1 MTYRPPPVRPSS
13 RVLTALRN
21 CGRRRQAQAF
31 LIGIAA
37 LCAAA
42 SANATPGTVAAKQAQ
57 AQQVL
62 AQIQQI
68 DESMGAAVEQYNL
81 ANVRLAKIETDQRE
95 NRKQLKV
102 TKANLKLAQ
111 ASLAARLVT
120 AYTTSQ
126 DDTTLS
132 LLLGSTSFE
141 DLLNRLEAVN
151 STSQQDASIV
161 QQVASFKAAVQ
172 QHRAELS
179 KAHSEQQTVV
189 AQKAAQ
195 KQRIQ
200 SQLASRR
207 QLLSSIKG
215 EIQRI
220 KAAEAVQQRQLEAA
234 AQSRLSAG
242 AQVPATEGV
251 GISASTPEGSTVV
264 PPGVHGGV
272 VGIAMRYL
280 GVPYVW
286 GGSTPRGFDCSG
298 LVSYVF
304 AQIGVSLPHS
314 SYSQFGMGT
323 AGFDQPV
330 AARRPRVL
338 HRCQPRRDLHRRR
351 AVHPRA
357 AHRRRGQDLFALR
370 LLLVEF
376 RRRPAHL
383 ARRAQQRQP
392 QHGRDREGK
401 HPPRGN
407 RRRREQGGDSECEQ
421 DADRHA
427 PIVADDEVPPES
439 PEALHA
445 NTSLRRRSIV
455 T

>member
-1 MTYRPPPVRPSS
+1 VRPSS
-13 RVLTALRN
+13 RVLTGLRN

-42 SANATPGTVAAKQAQ
+42 SANASPGSVAAKQAQ

-172 QHRAELS
+172 QHRAELA

-242 AQVPATEGV
+242 TQVPATEGV
-251 GISASTPEGSTVV
+251 GISASTPEGSTVA

-298 LVSYVF
+298 FVSYVF

-314 SYSQFGMGT
+314 SYSQFGMG
-323 AGFDQPV
+323 AAVSISQLQPG
-330 AARRPRVL
+330 
-338 HRCQPRRDLHRRR
+338 DLVFFTGASH
-351 AVHPRA
+351 VGIYIGG
-357 AHRRRGQDLFALR
+357 GQFI
-370 LLLVEF
+370 
-376 RRRPAHL
+376 
-383 ARRAQQRQP
+383 
-392 QHGRDREGK
+392 
-401 HPPRGN
+401 
-407 RRRREQGGDSECEQ
+407 
-421 DADRHA
+421 HA
-427 PIVADDEVPPES
+427 PHTGDVVKIS
-439 PEALHA
+439 
-445 NTSLRRRSIV
+445 SLSGYYSSNFAGGRRI
-455 T
+455 

>member
-1 MTYRPPPVRPSS
+1 VRPSS
-13 RVLTALRN
+13 RVLTALGS

-42 SANATPGTVAAKQAQ
+42 SANATPGTVSAKQAQ
-57 AQQVL
+57 ARQVL
-62 AQIQQI
+62 AQIGQI
-68 DESMGAAVEQYNL
+68 DESMGAVVEQYNL
-81 ANVRLAKIETDQRE
+81 ANVRLQKIETDQRE

-102 TKANLKLAQ
+102 TKANLKIAQ

-189 AQKAAQ
+189 AQKAAE

-220 KAAEAVQQRQLEAA
+220 KAAEFAQQRQLEAA

-242 AQVPATEGV
+242 TQVPATEGV
-251 GISASTPEGSTVV
+251 GISASTPEGSTVA
-264 PPGVHGGV
+264 PPNVHGGV

-314 SYSQFGMGT
+314 SYSQFAMGT
-323 AGFDQPV
+323 AVSISQLQPG
-330 AARRPRVL
+330 
-338 HRCQPRRDLHRRR
+338 DLVFFTGASH
-351 AVHPRA
+351 VGIYIGG
-357 AHRRRGQDLFALR
+357 GQFI
-370 LLLVEF
+370 
-376 RRRPAHL
+376 
-383 ARRAQQRQP
+383 
-392 QHGRDREGK
+392 
-401 HPPRGN
+401 
-407 RRRREQGGDSECEQ
+407 
-421 DADRHA
+421 HA
-427 PIVADDEVPPES
+427 PHTGDVVKIS
-439 PEALHA
+439 
-445 NTSLRRRSIV
+445 SLSGYYSSNFAGGRRI
-455 T
+455 

>member
-1 MTYRPPPVRPSS
+1 VRPSS

-42 SANATPGTVAAKQAQ
+42 SANATPGTVSAKQAQ

-220 KAAEAVQQRQLEAA
+220 KAAEVAQQRQFEAT

-323 AGFDQPV
+323 AVSISQLQPG
-330 AARRPRVL
+330 
-338 HRCQPRRDLHRRR
+338 DLVFFTGASH
-351 AVHPRA
+351 VGIYIGG
-357 AHRRRGQDLFALR
+357 GQFI
-370 LLLVEF
+370 
-376 RRRPAHL
+376 
-383 ARRAQQRQP
+383 
-392 QHGRDREGK
+392 
-401 HPPRGN
+401 
-407 RRRREQGGDSECEQ
+407 
-421 DADRHA
+421 HA
-427 PIVADDEVPPES
+427 PHTGDVVKIS
-439 PEALHA
+439 
-445 NTSLRRRSIV
+445 SLSGYYSSNFAGGRRI
-455 T
+455 

>member
-1 MTYRPPPVRPSS
+1 VRPSS

-21 CGRRRQAQAF
+21 RGRRRQAQAF

-42 SANATPGTVAAKQAQ
+42 SANATPGTVSAKQAQ
-57 AQQVL
+57 ALQVL
-62 AQIQQI
+62 AQIRQI

-195 KQRIQ
+195 KERIQ

-215 EIQRI
+215 EIQRM
-220 KAAEAVQQRQLEAA
+220 KAAEVAQQRQLEAA

-304 AQIGVSLPHS
+304 GQIGVSLPHS
-314 SYSQFGMGT
+314 SYSQFAMGT
-323 AGFDQPV
+323 AVSISQLQPG
-330 AARRPRVL
+330 
-338 HRCQPRRDLHRRR
+338 DLVFFTGASH
-351 AVHPRA
+351 VGIYIGG
-357 AHRRRGQDLFALR
+357 GQFI
-370 LLLVEF
+370 
-376 RRRPAHL
+376 
-383 ARRAQQRQP
+383 
-392 QHGRDREGK
+392 
-401 HPPRGN
+401 
-407 RRRREQGGDSECEQ
+407 
-421 DADRHA
+421 HA
-427 PIVADDEVPPES
+427 PHTGDVVKIS
-439 PEALHA
+439 
-445 NTSLRRRSIV
+445 SLSGYYSSNFAGGRRI
-455 T
+455 

>member
-1 MTYRPPPVRPSS
+1 VRPSS

-21 CGRRRQAQAF
+21 CGRRWQAQAF

-42 SANATPGTVAAKQAQ
+42 SANATPGTVSAKQAQ
-57 AQQVL
+57 ALEVL
-62 AQIQQI
+62 AQIRQI

-195 KQRIQ
+195 KERIQ

-215 EIQRI
+215 EIQRM
-220 KAAEAVQQRQLEAA
+220 KAAEVAQQRQLEAA

-242 AQVPATEGV
+242 AQVPASEGV

-314 SYSQFGMGT
+314 SYSQFAMGT
-323 AGFDQPV
+323 AVSISQLQPG
-330 AARRPRVL
+330 
-338 HRCQPRRDLHRRR
+338 DLVFFTGASH
-351 AVHPRA
+351 VGIYIGG
-357 AHRRRGQDLFALR
+357 GQFI
-370 LLLVEF
+370 
-376 RRRPAHL
+376 
-383 ARRAQQRQP
+383 
-392 QHGRDREGK
+392 
-401 HPPRGN
+401 
-407 RRRREQGGDSECEQ
+407 
-421 DADRHA
+421 HA
-427 PIVADDEVPPES
+427 PHTGDVVKIS
-439 PEALHA
+439 
-445 NTSLRRRSIV
+445 SLSGYYSSNFAGGRRI
-455 T
+455 

>member
-1 MTYRPPPVRPSS
+1 VRPSS

-42 SANATPGTVAAKQAQ
+42 SANATPGTVSAKQAQ
-57 AQQVL
+57 ALQVL

-179 KAHSEQQTVV
+179 KAHSEQRTVV

-195 KQRIQ
+195 KERIQ

-215 EIQRI
+215 EIQRM
-220 KAAEAVQQRQLEAA
+220 KAAEVAQQRQLEAA

-242 AQVPATEGV
+242 AQVPASEGL

-314 SYSQFGMGT
+314 SYSQFAMGT
-323 AGFDQPV
+323 AVSISQLQPG
-330 AARRPRVL
+330 
-338 HRCQPRRDLHRRR
+338 DLVFFTGASH
-351 AVHPRA
+351 VGIYIGG
-357 AHRRRGQDLFALR
+357 GQFI
-370 LLLVEF
+370 
-376 RRRPAHL
+376 
-383 ARRAQQRQP
+383 
-392 QHGRDREGK
+392 
-401 HPPRGN
+401 
-407 RRRREQGGDSECEQ
+407 
-421 DADRHA
+421 HA
-427 PIVADDEVPPES
+427 PHTGDVVKIS
-439 PEALHA
+439 
-445 NTSLRRRSIV
+445 SLSGYYSSNFAGGRRI
-455 T
+455 

>member
-1 MTYRPPPVRPSS
+1 VRPSS

-42 SANATPGTVAAKQAQ
+42 SANASPGTVAAKQAQ

-132 LLLGSTSFE
+132 LPLGPTSFE
-141 DLLNRLEAVN
+141 DLRNRLEAVN
-151 STSQQDASIV
+151 SPSQQDASIV

-172 QHRAELS
+172 QHRAELA

-195 KQRIQ
+195 KQRIE

-242 AQVPATEGV
+242 TQVPATEGV
-251 GISASTPEGSTVV
+251 GISASTPEGSTVA

-298 LVSYVF
+298 FVSYVF

-314 SYSQFGMGT
+314 SYSQFGMG
-323 AGFDQPV
+323 AAVSISQLQPG
-330 AARRPRVL
+330 
-338 HRCQPRRDLHRRR
+338 DLVFFTGASH
-351 AVHPRA
+351 VGIYIGG
-357 AHRRRGQDLFALR
+357 GQFI
-370 LLLVEF
+370 
-376 RRRPAHL
+376 
-383 ARRAQQRQP
+383 
-392 QHGRDREGK
+392 
-401 HPPRGN
+401 
-407 RRRREQGGDSECEQ
+407 
-421 DADRHA
+421 HA
-427 PIVADDEVPPES
+427 PHTGDVVKIS
-439 PEALHA
+439 
-445 NTSLRRRSIV
+445 SLSGYYSSNFAGGRRI
-455 T
+455 

>member
-1 MTYRPPPVRPSS
+1 VRPSS
-13 RVLTALRN
+13 RVLTALLN

-42 SANATPGTVAAKQAQ
+42 SANATPGTVASKQAQ

-220 KAAEAVQQRQLEAA
+220 KAAEVAQQRQLEAA

-251 GISASTPEGSTVV
+251 GISASTPEGSTVA
-264 PPGVHGGV
+264 PPNVHGGV
-272 VGIAMRYL
+272 VGIAMHYL

-298 LVSYVF
+298 LVAYVF

-314 SYSQFGMGT
+314 SYSQFAMGT
-323 AGFDQPV
+323 AVSISQLQPG
-330 AARRPRVL
+330 
-338 HRCQPRRDLHRRR
+338 DLVFFTGASH
-351 AVHPRA
+351 VGIYIGG
-357 AHRRRGQDLFALR
+357 GQFI
-370 LLLVEF
+370 
-376 RRRPAHL
+376 
-383 ARRAQQRQP
+383 
-392 QHGRDREGK
+392 
-401 HPPRGN
+401 
-407 RRRREQGGDSECEQ
+407 
-421 DADRHA
+421 HA
-427 PIVADDEVPPES
+427 PHTGDVVKIS
-439 PEALHA
+439 
-445 NTSLRRRSIV
+445 SLSGYYSSNFAGGRRI
-455 T
+455 

>member
-1 MTYRPPPVRPSS
+1 M
-13 RVLTALRN
+13 
-21 CGRRRQAQAF
+21 
-31 LIGIAA
+31 
-37 LCAAA
+37 
-42 SANATPGTVAAKQAQ
+42 
-57 AQQVL
+57 L

-68 DESMGAAVEQYNL
+68 DESMGAVVEQYNL
-81 ANVRLAKIETDQRE
+81 ANVRLQEIETDQRE

-102 TKANLKLAQ
+102 TKANLKVAQ
-111 ASLAARLVT
+111 KSLAARLVT
-120 AYTTSQ
+120 AYTSTQ

-161 QQVASFKAAVQ
+161 QQVTSFKAAVQ

-179 KAHSEQQTVV
+179 KAHTEQQTVV
-189 AQKAAQ
+189 AEKAAQ

-215 EIQRI
+215 EIQRF
-220 KAAEAVQQRQLEAA
+220 KAAEAVQQRQFEAA
-234 AQSRLSAG
+234 AQSRLSSGTQIAT
-242 AQVPATEGV
+242 TEGV
-251 GISASTPEGSTVV
+251 GISASTPEGSTVA
-264 PPGVHGGV
+264 PPNVHGGV

-323 AGFDQPV
+323 AVSISQLQPG
-330 AARRPRVL
+330 
-338 HRCQPRRDLHRRR
+338 DLVFFTGASH
-351 AVHPRA
+351 VGIYIGG
-357 AHRRRGQDLFALR
+357 GQFI
-370 LLLVEF
+370 
-376 RRRPAHL
+376 
-383 ARRAQQRQP
+383 
-392 QHGRDREGK
+392 
-401 HPPRGN
+401 
-407 RRRREQGGDSECEQ
+407 
-421 DADRHA
+421 HA
-427 PIVADDEVPPES
+427 PHTGDVVKIS
-439 PEALHA
+439 
-445 NTSLRRRSIV
+445 SLSGYYSSNFAGGRRI
-455 T
+455 

>member
-1 MTYRPPPVRPSS
+1 VRPSS

-42 SANATPGTVAAKQAQ
+42 SANATPGTVTAKQAQ

-220 KAAEAVQQRQLEAA
+220 KAAEVAQQRQLEAA

-323 AGFDQPV
+323 AVSISQLQPG
-330 AARRPRVL
+330 
-338 HRCQPRRDLHRRR
+338 DLVFFTGASH
-351 AVHPRA
+351 VGIYIGG
-357 AHRRRGQDLFALR
+357 GQFI
-370 LLLVEF
+370 
-376 RRRPAHL
+376 
-383 ARRAQQRQP
+383 
-392 QHGRDREGK
+392 
-401 HPPRGN
+401 
-407 RRRREQGGDSECEQ
+407 
-421 DADRHA
+421 HA
-427 PIVADDEVPPES
+427 PHTGDVVKIS
-439 PEALHA
+439 
-445 NTSLRRRSIV
+445 SLSGYYSSNFAGGRRI
-455 T
+455 

>member
-1 MTYRPPPVRPSS
+1 VRPSS

-21 CGRRRQAQAF
+21 RGRRRQAQAF

-195 KQRIQ
+195 KERIQ

-215 EIQRI
+215 EIQRM
-220 KAAEAVQQRQLEAA
+220 KVAEVAQQRQFEAA

-314 SYSQFGMGT
+314 SYSQFAMGT
-323 AGFDQPV
+323 AVSISQLQPG
-330 AARRPRVL
+330 
-338 HRCQPRRDLHRRR
+338 DLVFFTGASH
-351 AVHPRA
+351 VGIYIGG
-357 AHRRRGQDLFALR
+357 GQFI
-370 LLLVEF
+370 
-376 RRRPAHL
+376 
-383 ARRAQQRQP
+383 
-392 QHGRDREGK
+392 
-401 HPPRGN
+401 
-407 RRRREQGGDSECEQ
+407 
-421 DADRHA
+421 HA
-427 PIVADDEVPPES
+427 PHTGDVVKIS
-439 PEALHA
+439 
-445 NTSLRRRSIV
+445 SLSGYYSSNFAGGRRI
-455 T
+455 

>member
-1 MTYRPPPVRPSS
+1 VRPSS
-13 RVLTALRN
+13 KVLTALGSR
-21 CGRRRQAQAF
+21 GRRRQAQAF

-68 DESMGAAVEQYNL
+68 DESMGTAVEQYNL
-81 ANVRLAKIETDQRE
+81 ANVRLQKIETDQRE

-120 AYTTSQ
+120 AYTNSQ

-141 DLLNRLEAVN
+141 DLLSRFEAVN

-161 QQVASFKAAVQ
+161 QQVTSFKAAVQ

-179 KAHSEQQTVV
+179 KAHTEQQTVV

-215 EIQRI
+215 EIQKI
-220 KAAEAVQQRQLEAA
+220 KAAEVAQQRQLAAA

-242 AQVPATEGV
+242 AQIPTTEGV
-251 GISASTPEGSTVV
+251 GISASTPEGSTVA
-264 PPGVHGGV
+264 PPNVHGGV
-272 VGIAMRYL
+272 VGIAMHYL

-323 AGFDQPV
+323 AVSISQLQPG
-330 AARRPRVL
+330 
-338 HRCQPRRDLHRRR
+338 DLVFFTGASH
-351 AVHPRA
+351 VGIYIGG
-357 AHRRRGQDLFALR
+357 GQFI
-370 LLLVEF
+370 
-376 RRRPAHL
+376 
-383 ARRAQQRQP
+383 
-392 QHGRDREGK
+392 
-401 HPPRGN
+401 
-407 RRRREQGGDSECEQ
+407 
-421 DADRHA
+421 HA
-427 PIVADDEVPPES
+427 PHTGDVVKIS
-439 PEALHA
+439 
-445 NTSLRRRSIV
+445 SLSGYYSSNFAGGRRI
-455 T
+455 